1 MPAADR
7 ERHSR
12 KTRAWVERVH
22 SYRAV
27 AADLAAVYD
36 GVLAPSA

>member
-1 MPAADR
+1 
-7 ERHSR
+7 
-12 KTRAWVERVH
+12 VERVH

-36 GVLAPSA
+36 GVLKPSSQPG